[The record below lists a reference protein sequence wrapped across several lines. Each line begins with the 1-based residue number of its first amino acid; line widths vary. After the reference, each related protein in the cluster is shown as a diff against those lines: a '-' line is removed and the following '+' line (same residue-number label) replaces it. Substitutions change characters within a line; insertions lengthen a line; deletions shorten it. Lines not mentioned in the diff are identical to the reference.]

1 MMMQRRG
8 LGDSP
13 DDVAAVDYGQVATW
27 GWYGVAL
34 MLAIVYLGPRLM
46 GGKKTRKRR
55 K

>member
-1 MMMQRRG
+1 MMMRRG

-13 DDVAAVDYGQVATW
+13 DDYTPAVDYGQVATW

-34 MLAIVYLGPRLM
+34 MLAVVYLGPLVFAR
-46 GGKKTRKRR
+46 KKGRKRR